1 VKDHL
6 LFLLFTK
13 STTSP
18 KTPKSAAPGHCP
30 LPPLSGSWY
39 KHSIVSFHHNRRFS
53 IPCLLHASV
62 HCMLA
67 ICGANIHR
75 LVCNPY
81 ELSITGIGNLFRTAD
96 WLVPSRAAFKNNEC
110 LVRTQIYY
118 NSLRHH
124 GTDSVRDL
132 GLLCC
137 SNMLRPVG
145 IMVVNGTRSVFLMSV
160 VPVTLEQLGFCAAR
174 PGNNFSTDRHRAA
187 ARCLPTPGV

>member
-1 VKDHL
+1 
-6 LFLLFTK
+6 
-13 STTSP
+13 
-18 KTPKSAAPGHCP
+18 
-30 LPPLSGSWY
+30 
-39 KHSIVSFHHNRRFS
+39 
-53 IPCLLHASV
+53 
-62 HCMLA
+62 MLA

-81 ELSITGIGNLFRTAD
+81 ELSITGVGNLFRTAD
-96 WLVPSRAAFKNNEC
+96 RLVPSRTAFKNNEC